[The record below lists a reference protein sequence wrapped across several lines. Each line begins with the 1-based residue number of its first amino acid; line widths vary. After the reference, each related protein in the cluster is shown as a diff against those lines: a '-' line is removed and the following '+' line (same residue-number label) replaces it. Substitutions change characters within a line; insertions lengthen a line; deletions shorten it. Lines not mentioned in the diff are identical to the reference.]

1 MNKLWDLIVKKP
13 APASTENKVR
23 VMNIILAIILAVIL
37 WAYVI
42 GEVNPETETTVSGVP
57 LRIVGENVLESKGL
71 TLLTEFDETVTV
83 VISGRRSDVY
93 NVNASKLSAKIDV
106 SGCVEGENQI
116 TVQVSAPDKVSKAE
130 ARDGDFL
137 VLVDKVVT
145 EDKPVDIQVS
155 GNLSNDTS
163 VEIVGL
169 SEDKVSVTGP
179 STYVKQVSSLT
190 GVLNVKDSVN
200 EYNRSVEIVPTDKD
214 GNLVE
219 GVELSQTTVAVE
231 AEKMMTKTVS
241 VEVVTSGSGPEGM
254 VVSPA
259 SSLKLKIRG
268 KYDDMKNIT
277 SLKTSPV
284 DISRITENSSVDVTI
299 QLPLGIT
306 ALDNG
311 GDPIRNQTDDSVTI
325 KVDFVI
331 RSATDEGDAAG
342 TEGGEAASE
351 TPSGSDTAGNGSAD
365 STSDANSDKNNN
377 ENQEGQQ
384 T

>member
-1 MNKLWDLIVKKP
+1 MNKLLDLIVKKP
-13 APASTENKVR
+13 SPASTENKVR
-23 VMNIILAIILAVIL
+23 VMNIVLAIILAVIL

-83 VISGRRSDVY
+83 VVSGRRSDVY

-106 SGCVEGENQI
+106 SGCVEGENQV

-163 VEIVGL
+163 VEIVGV
-169 SEDKVSVTGP
+169 SEDKISVTGP
-179 STYVKQVSSLT
+179 STYVEQVSSLT

-200 EYNRSVEIVPTDKD
+200 EYNRNVEIVPTDKD

-219 GVELSQTTVAVE
+219 GVELSQTTVGVE
-231 AEKMMTKTVS
+231 AEKMMTKTVN
-241 VEVVTSGSGPEGM
+241 VEVVISGNSPEGM
-254 VVSPA
+254 IVSPA

-268 KYDDMKNIT
+268 KYDEMKNIT

-284 DISRITENSSVDVTI
+284 DISRITENASVDVTI

-325 KVDFVI
+325 KVDFIV
-331 RSATDEGDAAG
+331 RSAADES
-342 TEGGEAASE
+342 EAAAADSGDNASSE
-351 TPSGSDTAGNGSAD
+351 TAGNP
-365 STSDANSDKNNN
+365 DAAAENSGAGTAGGDGTNGEQKAT
-377 ENQEGQQ
+377 EGE
-384 T
+384 

>member
-1 MNKLWDLIVKKP
+1 MNKLLDLIVKKP
-13 APASTENKVR
+13 SPASTENKVR
-23 VMNIILAIILAVIL
+23 VMNIVLAIILAVIL

-83 VISGRRSDVY
+83 VVSGRRSDVY

-106 SGCVEGENQI
+106 SGCVEGENQV

-163 VEIVGL
+163 VEIVGV
-169 SEDKVSVTGP
+169 SEDKISVTGP
-179 STYVKQVSSLT
+179 STYVEQVSTLT

-200 EYNRSVEIVPTDKD
+200 EYNRNVEIVPTDKD

-219 GVELSQTTVAVE
+219 GVELSQTTVGVE
-231 AEKMMTKTVS
+231 AEKMMTKTVN
-241 VEVVTSGSGPEGM
+241 VEVVTSGNSPEGM
-254 VVSPA
+254 IVSPA

-268 KYDDMKNIT
+268 KYDEMKNIT

-284 DISRITENSSVDVTI
+284 DISRITENASVDVTI

-325 KVDFVI
+325 KVDFIV
-331 RSATDEGDAAG
+331 RSAADES
-342 TEGGEAASE
+342 EAAAADSGDNASSE
-351 TPSGSDTAGNGSAD
+351 TAGNP
-365 STSDANSDKNNN
+365 DAAAENSGAGTAGGDGTNGEQKAT
-377 ENQEGQQ
+377 EGE
-384 T
+384 

>member
-1 MNKLWDLIVKKP
+1 MNKLLDLIVKKP
-13 APASTENKVR
+13 SPASTENKVR
-23 VMNIILAIILAVIL
+23 VMNIVLAIILAVIL

-83 VISGRRSDVY
+83 VVSGRRSDVY

-106 SGCVEGENQI
+106 SGCVEGENQV

-163 VEIVGL
+163 VEIVGV
-169 SEDKVSVTGP
+169 SEDKISVTGP
-179 STYVKQVSSLT
+179 STYVEQVSSLT

-200 EYNRSVEIVPTDKD
+200 EYNRNVEIVPTDKD

-219 GVELSQTTVAVE
+219 GVELSQTTVGVE
-231 AEKMMTKTVS
+231 AEKMMTKTVN
-241 VEVVTSGSGPEGM
+241 VEVVTSGNSPEGM
-254 VVSPA
+254 IVSPA

-268 KYDDMKNIT
+268 KYDEMKNIT

-284 DISRITENSSVDVTI
+284 DISRITENASVDVTI

-325 KVDFVI
+325 KVDFIV
-331 RSATDEGDAAG
+331 RSAADES
-342 TEGGEAASE
+342 EAAAADSGDNAFSE
-351 TPSGSDTAGNGSAD
+351 TAGNP
-365 STSDANSDKNNN
+365 DAAAENSGAGTAGGDGTNGEQKAT
-377 ENQEGQQ
+377 EGE
-384 T
+384 

>member
-1 MNKLWDLIVKKP
+1 MNKLLDLIVKKP
-13 APASTENKVR
+13 SPASTENKVR
-23 VMNIILAIILAVIL
+23 VMNIVLAIILAVIL

-83 VISGRRSDVY
+83 VVSGRRSDVY

-106 SGCVEGENQI
+106 SGCVEGENQV

-163 VEIVGL
+163 VEIVGV
-169 SEDKVSVTGP
+169 SEDKISVTGP
-179 STYVKQVSSLT
+179 STYVEQVSSLT

-200 EYNRSVEIVPTDKD
+200 EYNRNVEIVPTDKD

-219 GVELSQTTVAVE
+219 GVELSQTTVGVE
-231 AEKMMTKTVS
+231 AEKMMTKTVN
-241 VEVVTSGSGPEGM
+241 VEVVISGNSPEGM
-254 VVSPA
+254 IVSPA
-259 SSLKLKIRG
+259 SGLKLKIRG
-268 KYDDMKNIT
+268 KYDEMKNIT

-284 DISRITENSSVDVTI
+284 DISRITENASVDVTI

-325 KVDFVI
+325 KVDFIV
-331 RSATDEGDAAG
+331 RSAADES
-342 TEGGEAASE
+342 EAAAADSGDNASSE
-351 TPSGSDTAGNGSAD
+351 TAGNP
-365 STSDANSDKNNN
+365 DAAAENSGAGTAGGDGTNGEQKAT
-377 ENQEGQQ
+377 EGE
-384 T
+384 

>member
-1 MNKLWDLIVKKP
+1 MNKLLDLIVKKP
-13 APASTENKVR
+13 SPASTENKVR
-23 VMNIILAIILAVIL
+23 VMNIVLAIILAVIL

-83 VISGRRSDVY
+83 VVSGRRSDVY

-106 SGCVEGENQI
+106 SGCVEGENQV

-163 VEIVGL
+163 VEIVGV
-169 SEDKVSVTGP
+169 SEDKISVTGP
-179 STYVKQVSSLT
+179 STYVEQVSSLT

-200 EYNRSVEIVPTDKD
+200 EYNRNVEIVPTDKD

-219 GVELSQTTVAVE
+219 GVELSQTTVGVE
-231 AEKMMTKTVS
+231 AEKMMTKTVN
-241 VEVVTSGSGPEGM
+241 VEVVTSGNSPEGM
-254 VVSPA
+254 TVSPA
-259 SSLKLKIRG
+259 SGLKLKIRG
-268 KYDDMKNIT
+268 KYDEMKNIT

-284 DISRITENSSVDVTI
+284 DISRITENASVDVTI

-325 KVDFVI
+325 KVDFIV
-331 RSATDEGDAAG
+331 RSAADES
-342 TEGGEAASE
+342 EAAAADSGDNASSE
-351 TPSGSDTAGNGSAD
+351 TAGNP
-365 STSDANSDKNNN
+365 DAAAENSGAGTAGGDGTNGEQKAT
-377 ENQEGQQ
+377 EGE
-384 T
+384 

>member
-1 MNKLWDLIVKKP
+1 MNKLLDLIVKKP
-13 APASTENKVR
+13 SPASTENKVR
-23 VMNIILAIILAVIL
+23 VMNIVLAIILAVIL

-83 VISGRRSDVY
+83 VVSGRRSDVY

-106 SGCVEGENQI
+106 SGCVEGENQV

-163 VEIVGL
+163 VEIVGV
-169 SEDKVSVTGP
+169 SEDKISVTGP
-179 STYVKQVSSLT
+179 STYVEQVSSLT

-200 EYNRSVEIVPTDKD
+200 EYNRNVEIVPTDKD

-219 GVELSQTTVAVE
+219 GVELSQTTVGVE
-231 AEKMMTKTVS
+231 AEKMMTKTVN
-241 VEVVTSGSGPEGM
+241 VEVVISGNSPEGM
-254 VVSPA
+254 IVSPA
-259 SSLKLKIRG
+259 SGLKLKIRG
-268 KYDDMKNIT
+268 KYDEMKNIT

-284 DISRITENSSVDVTI
+284 DISRITENASVDVTI

-325 KVDFVI
+325 KVDFIV
-331 RSATDEGDAAG
+331 RSAADESEAAAADSGDNASSATAGDPDAAAENSG
-342 TEGGEAASE
+342 AGTAGGDGTNGEQKATEGE
-351 TPSGSDTAGNGSAD
+351 
-365 STSDANSDKNNN
+365 
-377 ENQEGQQ
+377 
-384 T
+384 

>member
-1 MNKLWDLIVKKP
+1 MNKLLDLIVKKP
-13 APASTENKVR
+13 SPASTENKVR
-23 VMNIILAIILAVIL
+23 VMNIVLAIILAVIL

-83 VISGRRSDVY
+83 VVSGRRSDVY

-106 SGCVEGENQI
+106 SGCVEGENQV

-163 VEIVGL
+163 VEIVGV
-169 SEDKVSVTGP
+169 SEDKISVTGP
-179 STYVKQVSSLT
+179 STYVEQVSSLT

-200 EYNRSVEIVPTDKD
+200 EYNRNVEIVPTDKD

-219 GVELSQTTVAVE
+219 GVELSQTTVGVE
-231 AEKMMTKTVS
+231 AEKMMTKTVN
-241 VEVVTSGSGPEGM
+241 VEVVTSGNSPEGM
-254 VVSPA
+254 TVSPA
-259 SSLKLKIRG
+259 SGLKLKIRG
-268 KYDDMKNIT
+268 KYDEMKNIT

-284 DISRITENSSVDVTI
+284 DISRITENASVDVTI

-325 KVDFVI
+325 KVDFIV
-331 RSATDEGDAAG
+331 RSAADES
-342 TEGGEAASE
+342 EAAAADSGDNAFSE
-351 TPSGSDTAGNGSAD
+351 TAGNP
-365 STSDANSDKNNN
+365 DAAAENSGAGTAGGDGTNGEQKAT
-377 ENQEGQQ
+377 EGE
-384 T
+384 

>member
-1 MNKLWDLIVKKP
+1 MNKLLDLIVKKP
-13 APASTENKVR
+13 SPASTENKVR
-23 VMNIILAIILAVIL
+23 VMNIVLAIILAVIL

-83 VISGRRSDVY
+83 VVSGRRSDVY

-106 SGCVEGENQI
+106 SGCVEGENQV

-163 VEIVGL
+163 VEIVGV
-169 SEDKVSVTGP
+169 SEDKISVTGP
-179 STYVKQVSSLT
+179 STYVEQVSSLT

-200 EYNRSVEIVPTDKD
+200 EYNRNVEIVPTDKD

-219 GVELSQTTVAVE
+219 GVELSQTTVGVE
-231 AEKMMTKTVS
+231 AEKMMTKTVN
-241 VEVVTSGSGPEGM
+241 VEVVISGNSPEGM
-254 VVSPA
+254 IVSPA

-268 KYDDMKNIT
+268 KYDEMKNIT

-284 DISRITENSSVDVTI
+284 DISRITENASVDVTI

-325 KVDFVI
+325 KVDFIV
-331 RSATDEGDAAG
+331 RSAADES
-342 TEGGEAASE
+342 EAAAADSGDNVSSE
-351 TPSGSDTAGNGSAD
+351 TAGNP
-365 STSDANSDKNNN
+365 DAAAENSGAGTAGGDGTNGEQKAT
-377 ENQEGQQ
+377 EGE
-384 T
+384 